1 MSRKMSGEGLPR
13 EGCGTRS
20 ARGRSCSDRPRCG
33 TADFH
38 KLKFDFL
45 KEVSH
50 ESFVFI
56 SSTFLFERNHES
68 FASHDSFVFTS

>member
-1 MSRKMSGEGLPR
+1 MGKVCRAKVAEHVRLGADH
-13 EGCGTRS
+13 
-20 ARGRSCSDRPRCG
+20 ARIGRALWNCQFRLDV
-33 TADFH
+33 H
-38 KLKFDFL
+38 KLKLDL
-45 KEVSH
+45 KGVSH